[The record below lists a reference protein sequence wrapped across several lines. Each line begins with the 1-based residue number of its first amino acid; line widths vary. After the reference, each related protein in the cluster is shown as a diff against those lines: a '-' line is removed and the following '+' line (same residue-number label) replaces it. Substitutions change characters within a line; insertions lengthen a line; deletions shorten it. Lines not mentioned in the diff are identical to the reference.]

1 MPSAAGDFYRNDS
14 KNKSFSTF
22 HPKTFKNNIL
32 LGWFI
37 LKNHTFAANIQNKLN
52 GIKRINALKW
62 LLGEV

>member
-1 MPSAAGDFYRNDS
+1 MIR
-14 KNKSFSTF
+14 
-22 HPKTFKNNIL
+22 PKTFKNNIL